1 MSVLTS
7 ITELAPNLLLSI
19 IAMTYLTLLE
29 RKSLAFMQLRK
40 GPNKS
45 SVIGL
50 TQPMADALKLMSK
63 TMVTPKASNPILM
76 FLAPATSLTLSL
88 TMWYLYPTSHLITH
102 KSLGLLLLMCIL
114 ATKSY
119 SAILAGWCTNSKY
132 ALIGAMRTMAQSI
145 SYEIPMILTM
155 IFFSAISHT
164 LDLSALSEKSHLSFK
179 WSLMTPMTLT
189 WLVILLAET
198 NRTPFDFSEGES
210 ELVSGFNV
218 EYSGMK
224 FSALFMSE
232 YLDILFMSVFSS
244 VLLMN
249 STMMSPLFIS
259 LFLLIR
265 GSAPRY
271 RYDLMMYTAWKA
283 LTPATLSSIL
293 LITVIFFIL
302 S

>member
-7 ITELAPNLLLSI
+7 IAQLLPNLMLSI

-45 SVIGL
+45 SVAGL
-50 TQPMADALKLMSK
+50 TQPMADALKLMTK
-63 TMVTPKASNPILM
+63 TTVTPKASNTILT
-76 FLAPATSLTLSL
+76 FLAPVTLLTLSL
-88 TMWYLYPTSHLITH
+88 TMWYLYPSSHLITH
-102 KSLGLLLLMCIL
+102 KPLGLLLLICIL

-119 SAILAGWCTNSKY
+119 SIILAGWGTNSKY
-132 ALIGAMRTMAQSI
+132 ALIGAIRTMAQSI

-155 IFFSAISHT
+155 IFFSAIGYT
-164 LDLSALSEKSHLSFK
+164 LDLSALNEKSHLSFK
-179 WSLMTPMTLT
+179 WTLIIPMTAT
-189 WLVILLAET
+189 WLVIMLAET

-218 EYSGMK
+218 EYSSVK
-224 FSALFMSE
+224 FSALIMSE
-232 YLDILFMSVFSS
+232 YLDILFMGILSS

-249 STMMSPLFIS
+249 SISMSLLFIS

-265 GSAPRY
+265 GSTPRY
-271 RYDLMMYTAWKA
+271 RYDLMMYTAWKV
-283 LTPATLSSIL
+283 LTPTTLSFTL
-293 LITVIFFIL
+293 LITVIFFTL
-302 S
+302 G